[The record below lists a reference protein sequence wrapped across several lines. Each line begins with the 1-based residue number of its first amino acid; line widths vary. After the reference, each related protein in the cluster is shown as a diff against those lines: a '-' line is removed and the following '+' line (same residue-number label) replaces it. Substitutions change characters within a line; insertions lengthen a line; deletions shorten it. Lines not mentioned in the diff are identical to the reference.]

1 MRGLSKDTPLPPSTP
16 QLRIHRYKQ
25 KHVADESASSKWA
38 VTRAASESARAVTRT
53 GRGRK
58 GMSRSAH
65 AAVRGSSRWKWDAAS
80 RHHPHTLFPPR
91 LTHTHTLS
99 STASGLSLRDANCFC
114 YLCQVPTLPRHILQ
128 TGPGPSAAFCVCSR
142 NEKEKKR
149 SALPSAAS
157 APLFLL
163 PAVAVGLPQ
172 WDKFTHSLRGWKKKC
187 VRAWEMRTQNWHKE
201 LLIRNKIIP
210 VWWLR
215 KTLHYKKA
223 ERRCCKFKTGSF
235 KLHL

>member
-16 QLRIHRYKQ
+16 QLRIHGYKQ
-25 KHVADESASSKWA
+25 KHVADESASPKRA
-38 VTRAASESARAVTRT
+38 LTRAASESARAVTRT
-53 GRGRK
+53 GRGCL
-58 GMSRSAH
+58 G
-65 AAVRGSSRWKWDAAS
+65 VRTRQREGPLGENETPRLVTT
-80 RHHPHTLFPPR
+80 HTLSSPPPHA
-91 LTHTHTLS
+91 HTHTLS

-149 SALPSAAS
+149 RRSALPSAAS

-172 WDKFTHSLRGWKKKC
+172 
-187 VRAWEMRTQNWHKE
+187 
-201 LLIRNKIIP
+201 
-210 VWWLR
+210 
-215 KTLHYKKA
+215 
-223 ERRCCKFKTGSF
+223 
-235 KLHL
+235 